1 MSLPNPGP
9 GLANKDLIG
18 LLKSVKCRGLASAG
32 IVIGTSSAA
41 QVKWGNSIV
50 ASINGKIV
58 TVTTNEVAFTPTT
71 HDIPASASVVREAV
85 YAVEVDAAG
94 NVTLNMGEIASGSG
108 NAVWPSASTDKAVVG
123 GVRVAVAAGS
133 TPFDASTD
141 LLSAS
146 HITDTYYNVTC
157 SPVDLGETLAA

>member
-1 MSLPNPGP
+1 MSLPYPGP
-9 GLANKDLIG
+9 GMSNKDLIG
-18 LLKSVKCRGLASAG
+18 LLKVVKCHGLASAG

-50 ASINGKIV
+50 ACVNGKIV
-58 TVTTNEVAFTPTT
+58 TVTTNEVAFTATT
-71 HDIPASASVVREAV
+71 HDIPANASVVREAV

-94 NVTLNMGEIASGSG
+94 TVTLNMGEIASGSG
-108 NAVWPSASTDKAVVG
+108 NAAWPAASTDKAVVG
-123 GVRVAVAAGS
+123 AVRVAVAAGS

-146 HITDTYYNVTC
+146 HITDTYYNTIC
-157 SPVDLGETLAA
+157 SPVDMGETLAA